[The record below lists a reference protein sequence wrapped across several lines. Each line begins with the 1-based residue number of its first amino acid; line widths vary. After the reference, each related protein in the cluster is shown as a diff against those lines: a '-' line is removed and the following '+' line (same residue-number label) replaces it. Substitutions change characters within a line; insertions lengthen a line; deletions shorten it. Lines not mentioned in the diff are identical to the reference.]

1 MLPLDSTI
9 ASAFMMKNS
18 AALLLVLLAV
28 LLVVLLVALAN
39 EFLPENADW
48 LTSGEGRILKNVSS
62 SNMVLLSTEKCS
74 VERF

>member
-28 LLVVLLVALAN
+28 LLAALAN